1 MSPLTAEAERVEQV
15 EEEVRHLAK
24 VQGELWTDLPSDLYI
39 PPDALEVILEAF
51 EGPLDLL
58 LWLIRRNNL
67 NVLDIN
73 MTQLTRQYI
82 DYVEIMRNRRLEL
95 AAEYLVMAAMLIEI
109 KSRMLLPRPEKTQD
123 EGEEVDPRAELVR
136 RLLEY
141 EQMKLAAR
149 GLDGLPQLGRDFLA
163 VSVAI
168 PELVV
173 QRLPHVHVEDLLE
186 AWRGILK
193 RARLQRHHRIGRQE
207 LSVREHMSQILKQL
221 QARGRCL
228 FQDLFD
234 VRTGRSA
241 LLVSFLALLELV
253 RERLVD
259 IVQNEPFA
267 PIYAQV
273 APPLTEDGQKEP
285 EDQQSPRSSP
295 VEHNPDD
302 DPDAA
307 RDASPQPNP
316 QSTPHPA

>member
-1 MSPLTAEAERVEQV
+1 LSEVARTATTD
-15 EEEVRHLAK
+15 
-24 VQGELWTDLPSDLYI
+24 QGETASPTAPPLARVLGQPWLDLPTDLYI

-82 DYVEIMRNRRLEL
+82 DYVEIMRRKRLEL

-109 KSRMLLPRPEKTQD
+109 KSRMLLPRPAKQD
-123 EGEEVDPRAELVR
+123 EDGEEHDPRAELVR

-149 GLDGLPQLGRDFLA
+149 GLDTIPQLGRDFLA
-163 VSVAI
+163 VSVHI
-168 PELVV
+168 PELAAR
-173 QRLPHVHVEDLLE
+173 RLPQVNAEDLLD
-186 AWRGILK
+186 AWRAILK
-193 RARLQRHHRIGRQE
+193 RAKLHTHHRIGRQE
-207 LSVREHMSQILKQL
+207 LSVREHMSRVLKHL
-221 QARGRCL
+221 QEHGRT
-228 FQDLFD
+228 LFD
-234 VRTGRSA
+234 ALFDPATGRSA
-241 LLVSFLALLELV
+241 LVVTFLALLELV

-273 APPLTEDGQKEP
+273 AQLHTDPDGQDP
-285 EDQQSPRSSP
+285 EQSSP
-295 VEHNPDD
+295 
-302 DPDAA
+302 DPL
-307 RDASPQPNP
+307 
-316 QSTPHPA
+316 PA

>member
-1 MSPLTAEAERVEQV
+1 MSDVVDRPEVVEQA

-24 VQGELWTDLPSDLYI
+24 VQGELWTDLPTDLYI

-82 DYVEIMRNRRLEL
+82 DYVEVMHSRRLEL

-109 KSRMLLPRPEKTQD
+109 KSRMLLPRPEKAD
-123 EGEEVDPRAELVR
+123 EEGEEHDPRAELVR

-149 GLDGLPQLGRDFLA
+149 GLDGIPQLGRDFLA
-163 VSVAI
+163 VSVHI
-168 PELVV
+168 PELAVR
-173 QRLPHVHVEDLLE
+173 RLPLVNSEDLLE
-186 AWRGILK
+186 AWRSILK
-193 RARLQRHHRIGRQE
+193 RASLQRHHRIGRQE
-207 LSVREHMSQILKQL
+207 LSVREHMSRVLKHL
-221 QARGRCL
+221 QEHGRTLFEAL
-228 FQDLFD
+228 FQPGA
-234 VRTGRSA
+234 GRSA
-241 LLVSFLALLELV
+241 LVVTFLALLELV

-273 APPLTEDGQKEP
+273 AQAASTDALAEP
-285 EDQQSPRSSP
+285 VAQ
-295 VEHNPDD
+295 
-302 DPDAA
+302 
-307 RDASPQPNP
+307 
-316 QSTPHPA
+316 